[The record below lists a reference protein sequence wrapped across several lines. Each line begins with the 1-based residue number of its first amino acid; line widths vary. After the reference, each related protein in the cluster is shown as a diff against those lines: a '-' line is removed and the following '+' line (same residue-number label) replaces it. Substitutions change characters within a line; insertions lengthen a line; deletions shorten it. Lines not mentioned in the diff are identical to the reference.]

1 MFPKGLPIVV
11 SFQIISYR
19 FNLTLYNQLYVIEVG
34 KLFLFSLHL
43 LLAAVTHVAAVASVV
58 VYPGY
63 GVVTGCHSSG
73 GVISAQWVISS
84 KCNMSPVHPVCW
96 PTNSPM
102 S

>member
-34 KLFLFSLHL
+34 KLFLLSLHL
-43 LLAAVTHVAAVASVV
+43 LLAAVTHVATVASVV

-73 GVISAQWVISS
+73 GVISAQWVTACSTYQKPS
-84 KCNMSPVHPVCW
+84 AVHHP
-96 PTNSPM
+96 PS
-102 S
+102 